1 MGVRLGAPSLT
12 IGLFPCSRCFPVLLR
27 ASGHLAKFG
36 CSGATATRILRD
48 SALLSDLLYGT
59 GITSLRPQLRRWS
72 DAKLHVVVV
81 TVKDSAFTSRS
92 FASAVRTL
100 LATGR
105 FAVRCMARV
114 RGSSMFEVQC
124 TVHRRRICLP

>member
-1 MGVRLGAPSLT
+1 M
-12 IGLFPCSRCFPVLLR
+12 
-27 ASGHLAKFG
+27 
-36 CSGATATRILRD
+36 
-48 SALLSDLLYGT
+48 LYGT
-59 GITSLRPQLRRWS
+59 GVTSLRPQLRRWS

-114 RGSSMFEVQC
+114 PGSCVFELRC
-124 TVHRRRICLP
+124 TMHRRRIRVPCASWAAVALGNNYGRMRCTHTLPPLQ